1 TDVATGW
8 TECLPLLARTSDLV
22 VRALERARTLF
33 PFPILGID
41 TDNGAEFINAD
52 VVAYC
57 EREHLTFTRGRPEQ
71 KNDQC
76 YVEEKNY
83 SVVRQA
89 VGYDRLV
96 GEQTYQ
102 QLRELYRALRLSV
115 NCFQPS
121 MKLLSKQQEGAHL
134 QRIYDP
140 AKTPLQRLL

>member
-1 TDVATGW
+1 MATGW

-22 VRALERARTLF
+22 VRALEHARTLF

-76 YVEEKNY
+76 YREEKNR
-83 SVVRQA
+83 SVGRHV
-89 VGYDRLV
+89 VGHDRLV
-96 GEQTYQ
+96 GEQAYQ
-102 QLRELYRALRLSV
+102 QLDELYRTLRLYV
-115 NCFQPS
+115 NCFHPC
-121 MKLLSKQQEGAHL
+121 MKLLSKSLEEDNRVPSGL
-134 QRIYDP
+134 
-140 AKTPLQRLL
+140 